1 MNDYSF
7 IQSLKQ
13 NLVIPVL
20 LIVTLLL
27 GACSTPEL
35 PTIPEI
41 PQIPELPGMPDLSQ
55 LPGIPDSL
63 RGLPDLLG
71 QLGLPDLSS
80 IPNLPQL
87 EDLPGMQTPPG
98 AIVFNGP
105 TERNIAIGDRLPGT
119 DIVLSSVSPAGAEF
133 QIAGMRSV
141 RTMGDSLDF
150 DGTWPSA
157 NNVDY
162 NLRMRIYY
170 LGDTYVRAAGV
181 HRFVVHNIQPT
192 EGNVT
197 LGSNTMKFPFTV
209 SVTPG
214 GTIAGTTLGYAGQDD
229 RGGQITGLPAGDYPY
244 RKVGDSIIWKGYVRS
259 DIPAE
264 YNIRM
269 LYYDANGARVG
280 GVVTL
285 VIPSQ

>member
-1 MNDYSF
+1 MNYNTF
-7 IQSLKQ
+7 KQ
-13 NLVIPVL
+13 QLAIPLL
-20 LIVTLLL
+20 LIVLLL
-27 GACSTPEL
+27 SACSTPDL
-35 PTIPEI
+35 PAM
-41 PQIPELPGMPDLSQ
+41 PQIPELPSIPDLSQ
-55 LPGIPDSL
+55 LPGIPESL
-63 RGLPDLLG
+63 RDLPDLLG
-71 QLGLPDLSS
+71 QLGLPDLST

-98 AIVFNGP
+98 AIVYNGP
-105 TERNIAIGDRLPGT
+105 TERSIAIDDRLPGT
-119 DIVLSSVSPAGAEF
+119 DIVLISVSPTGAEF

-141 RTMGDSLDF
+141 RAIGDSLDF
-150 DGTWPSA
+150 DGAWPGA
-157 NNVDY
+157 NGVDY

-170 LGDTYVRAAGV
+170 ISDSYVRVAGV
-181 HRFVVHNIQPT
+181 HRFVVHNVQPV

-197 LGSNTMKFPFTV
+197 LTSNTMKFPFTV
-209 SVTPG
+209 SVNTG

-229 RGGQITGLPAGDYPY
+229 RGGQITGIPTGDYPY
-244 RKVGDSIIWKGYVRS
+244 RKVGDSIVWKGQIRA

-280 GVVTL
+280 GIVTL

>member
-1 MNDYSF
+1 MNYNTF
-7 IQSLKQ
+7 KQ
-13 NLVIPVL
+13 QLAIPLL
-20 LIVTLLL
+20 LIVLLL
-27 GACSTPEL
+27 SACSTPDL
-35 PTIPEI
+35 PAM
-41 PQIPELPGMPDLSQ
+41 PQIPELPSIPDLSQ
-55 LPGIPDSL
+55 LPGIPESL
-63 RGLPDLLG
+63 RDLPDLLG
-71 QLGLPDLSS
+71 QLGLPDLSA

-98 AIVFNGP
+98 AIIYNGP
-105 TERNIAIGDRLPGT
+105 TERSIAIDDRLPGT
-119 DIVLSSVSPAGAEF
+119 DIVLISVSPTGAEF

-141 RTMGDSLDF
+141 RAIGDSLDF
-150 DGTWPSA
+150 DGAWPGA
-157 NNVDY
+157 NGVDY

-170 LGDTYVRAAGV
+170 ISDSYVRVAGV
-181 HRFVVHNIQPT
+181 HRFVVHNVQPV

-197 LGSNTMKFPFTV
+197 LTSNTMKFPFTV
-209 SVTPG
+209 SVNTG

-229 RGGQITGLPAGDYPY
+229 RGGQITGIPTGDYPY
-244 RKVGDSIIWKGYVRS
+244 RKVGDSIVWKGQIRA

-280 GVVTL
+280 GIVTL

>member
-1 MNDYSF
+1 MNYNTF
-7 IQSLKQ
+7 KQ
-13 NLVIPVL
+13 QLAIPLL
-20 LIVTLLL
+20 LIVLLL
-27 GACSTPEL
+27 SACSTPDL
-35 PTIPEI
+35 PAM
-41 PQIPELPGMPDLSQ
+41 PQIPELPSIPDLSQ
-55 LPGIPDSL
+55 LPGIPESL
-63 RGLPDLLG
+63 RDLPDLLG
-71 QLGLPDLSS
+71 QLGLPDLSA

-98 AIVFNGP
+98 AIIYNGP
-105 TERNIAIGDRLPGT
+105 TERSIAIDDRLPGT
-119 DIVLSSVSPAGAEF
+119 DIVLISVSPTGAEF

-141 RTMGDSLDF
+141 RAIGDSLDF
-150 DGTWPSA
+150 DGAWPGA
-157 NNVDY
+157 NGVDY

-170 LGDTYVRAAGV
+170 ISDSYVRVAGV
-181 HRFVVHNIQPT
+181 HRFVVHNVQPV

-197 LGSNTMKFPFTV
+197 LSNNTMKFPFTV
-209 SVTPG
+209 SVNTG

-229 RGGQITGLPAGDYPY
+229 RGGQITGIPTGDYPY
-244 RKVGDSIIWKGYVRS
+244 RKVGDSIVWKGQIRA

-280 GVVTL
+280 GIVTL